1 MAQPALGLQIR
12 QLEQDLGVDLLVRHS
27 RGVLPTEAGALLHE
41 RALSILRQI
50 EATRTDVQA
59 LGQSTRETL
68 TLGLSPSLML
78 QIGPDLLLD
87 AREQMPNVFL
97 SLVEELSFI
106 LVETL
111 ERGELDIT
119 FAYEAAERVGL
130 ERRPILEEELLFVT
144 APAQKTAGG
153 PITFTEALS
162 FDLVLP
168 GPRDLI
174 RRLVQAEADRQG
186 LSLRVPFEA
195 QSISA
200 MKAMAAR
207 GAAASIMPYGTAIDE
222 LRKGT
227 LVSRRIER
235 PAIKRSLYLLRSLK
249 RPGFR
254 HQAEIDRFLERAQE
268 RLFASLGDLAT
279 PFRG

>member
-1 MAQPALGLQIR
+1 MNVAQPALGLQIR

-50 EATRTDVQA
+50 EATRQDVRT
-59 LGQSTRETL
+59 LGQTTRETL
-68 TLGLSPSLML
+68 ILGLSPSLML
-78 QIGPDLLLD
+78 QLGPDLLLD
-87 AREQMPNVFL
+87 ARAQMPNVFL

-111 ERGELDIT
+111 ERGEIDII
-119 FAYEAAERVGL
+119 FAYEVAERVGL

-144 APAQKTAGG
+144 APSQATGTG
-153 PITFTEALS
+153 PISFAEALS

-174 RRLVQAEADRQG
+174 RRLVQGEAERSG
-186 LSLRVPFEA
+186 LTLRVPFEA

-200 MKAMAAR
+200 MKAMSAR
-207 GAAASIMPYGTAIDE
+207 GAAASIMPYGTAVEE

-254 HQAEIDRFLERAQE
+254 HEAEIDRFLERAQE

-279 PFRG
+279 PC